1 LYRKDRKGSLSSKF
15 KGSCWMP
22 RKFRI
27 SFHFTGREMYHVS
40 KPYLL
45 SNWIYPTDLVG
56 SSGYLFRLHNIL
68 FRSSILFCR
77 NIEGLQIL
85 LTNLQHNLQS
95 NIFILAT
102 SKDTLSMTC
111 NWCLIAA
118 TLMEVVSLPKIE
130 EESLMADKFLNN
142 IYLVLF
148 IRVE

>member
-1 LYRKDRKGSLSSKF
+1 MGCTEKTGKAHFQASSRVAVECQENLGF
-15 KGSCWMP
+15 L
-22 RKFRI
+22 
-27 SFHFTGREMYHVS
+27 FTSWERDVS
-40 KPYLL
+40 KPCLS